1 MVQQN
6 NEHAQAWT
14 DSETLA
20 RALHGHEELSPSD
33 QLALLVAQGAD
44 RLPLPGRGHTLQ
56 RWRALAEVAAHSLG
70 LAKLYEGH
78 TDALAI
84 LYELQADLATE
95 GLRWA
100 VWCAEPPGERVQAT
114 AASPDATQRTTLQ
127 AGSAV
132 RLSGHKPW
140 CSGARAVDRALVSGW
155 LADGQRCL
163 IAVTMDQPGIRRDDS
178 HWQAVGMAASAS
190 ADVHFDGATGVLVG
204 APGQYL
210 SRPGF
215 HHGGAGVA
223 ACWHGAAARIAS
235 HLLQAVT
242 QGGDPH
248 RLAHLGALDVALG
261 SAASLLREAAADI
274 DARPSDPCLLA
285 VSRARL
291 AVEAAA
297 EDVLRRVPRAI
308 GPGPLC
314 KNKSLARLMADLP
327 VFIRQS
333 HAERDQAA
341 LGRLLAEM
349 EQATVST
356 PASAQGAGAPAW
368 TL

>member
-1 MVQQN
+1 MAQHD
-6 NEHAQAWT
+6 NEHAHAWT
-14 DSETLA
+14 CSDTLA
-20 RALHGHEELSPSD
+20 QALRGHTDLSPAD

-44 RLPLPGRGHTLQ
+44 RLPLPGHGHTLQ
-56 RWRALAEVAAHSLG
+56 RWRALAEVAAHSLS

-84 LYELQADLATE
+84 LSELQADLATE

-114 AASPDATQRTTLQ
+114 PTAPHAAAH
-127 AGSAV
+127 AGMAV
-132 RLSGHKPW
+132 QLSGHKPW

-155 LADGQRCL
+155 LADGRRCL
-163 IAVTMDQPGIRRDDS
+163 IAVAMDQPGIRRDDS

-204 APGQYL
+204 EPGQYL

-235 HLLQAVT
+235 HLQQAVG
-242 QGGDPH
+242 QGEDPH
-248 RLAHLGALDVALG
+248 RQAHLGALDVALAG
-261 SAASLLREAAADI
+261 AAGLLRDAAARI
-274 DARPSDPCLLA
+274 DATPSDPCLLA
-285 VSRARL
+285 VNRARL

-297 EDVLRRVPRAI
+297 EEVLRRVPRAI

-314 KNKSLARLMADLP
+314 KNRGLAQLMADLP

-341 LGRLLAEM
+341 LGRLLAGRAQTS
-349 EQATVST
+349 QA
-356 PASAQGAGAPAW
+356 PGGAAW
-368 TL
+368 IL

>member
-1 MVQQN
+1 MAQHN
-6 NEHAQAWT
+6 DEHANAWT
-14 DSETLA
+14 CSDTLA
-20 RALHGHEELSPSD
+20 QALRGHADLSPAD

-44 RLPLPGRGHTLQ
+44 RLPLPGHGHTLQ

-84 LYELQADLATE
+84 LSELQADLATE

-114 AASPDATQRTTLQ
+114 AASPDATQRMTLQ

-235 HLLQAVT
+235 HLQQAVS
-242 QGGDPH
+242 QGEDPH
-248 RLAHLGALDVALG
+248 RQAHLGALDVALA
-261 SAASLLREAAADI
+261 SAAGLLRDAAARI
-274 DARPSDPCLLA
+274 DATPSDPCLLA

-297 EDVLRRVPRAI
+297 EEVLRRVPRAI

-314 KNKSLARLMADLP
+314 KNRGLAQLMADLP

-341 LGRLLAEM
+341 LGRLLAEKA
-349 EQATVST
+349 QASQA
-356 PASAQGAGAPAW
+356 PGGAAW
-368 TL
+368 ML

>member
-1 MVQQN
+1 MAQHD
-6 NEHAQAWT
+6 NEHAHAWT
-14 DSETLA
+14 CSDTLA
-20 RALHGHEELSPSD
+20 QALRGHTDLSPAD

-44 RLPLPGRGHTLQ
+44 RLPLPGHGHTLQ

-84 LYELQADLATE
+84 LSELQADLATE

-114 AASPDATQRTTLQ
+114 PTAPHAAAH
-127 AGSAV
+127 AGMAV
-132 RLSGHKPW
+132 QLSGHKPW

-155 LADGQRCL
+155 LADGRRCL

-204 APGQYL
+204 EPGQYL

-235 HLLQAVT
+235 HLQQAVG
-242 QGGDPH
+242 QGEDPH
-248 RLAHLGALDVALG
+248 RQAHLGALDVALAG
-261 SAASLLREAAADI
+261 AAGLLRDAAARI
-274 DARPSDPCLLA
+274 DATPSDPCLLA
-285 VSRARL
+285 VNRARL

-297 EDVLRRVPRAI
+297 EEVLRRVPRAI

-314 KNKSLARLMADLP
+314 KNRGLAQLMADLP

-341 LGRLLAEM
+341 LGRLLADKA
-349 EQATVST
+349 QASQA
-356 PASAQGAGAPAW
+356 PGGAAW
-368 TL
+368 IL

>member
-1 MVQQN
+1 M
-6 NEHAQAWT
+6 
-14 DSETLA
+14 
-20 RALHGHEELSPSD
+20 
-33 QLALLVAQGAD
+33 
-44 RLPLPGRGHTLQ
+44 
-56 RWRALAEVAAHSLG
+56 AAHSLS

-84 LYELQADLATE
+84 LSELQADLATE

-114 AASPDATQRTTLQ
+114 PKAPHAAAH
-127 AGSAV
+127 AGMAV
-132 RLSGHKPW
+132 QLSGHKPW

-155 LADGQRCL
+155 LADGRRCL

-204 APGQYL
+204 EPGQYL
-210 SRPGF
+210 GRPGF

-235 HLLQAVT
+235 HLQQAVG
-242 QGGDPH
+242 QGEDPH
-248 RLAHLGALDVALG
+248 RQAHLGALDVALAG
-261 SAASLLREAAADI
+261 AAGLLRDAAARI
-274 DARPSDPCLLA
+274 DATPSDPCLLA
-285 VSRARL
+285 VNRARL

-297 EDVLRRVPRAI
+297 EEVLRRVPRAI

-314 KNKSLARLMADLP
+314 KNRGLAQLMADLP

-341 LGRLLAEM
+341 LGRLLADKA
-349 EQATVST
+349 QASQA
-356 PASAQGAGAPAW
+356 PGGAAW
-368 TL
+368 ML

>member
-1 MVQQN
+1 MAVQ
-6 NEHAQAWT
+6 
-14 DSETLA
+14 
-20 RALHGHEELSPSD
+20 
-33 QLALLVAQGAD
+33 
-44 RLPLPGRGHTLQ
+44 
-56 RWRALAEVAAHSLG
+56 
-70 LAKLYEGH
+70 
-78 TDALAI
+78 
-84 LYELQADLATE
+84 
-95 GLRWA
+95 
-100 VWCAEPPGERVQAT
+100 
-114 AASPDATQRTTLQ
+114 
-127 AGSAV
+127 
-132 RLSGHKPW
+132 LSGHKPW

-155 LADGQRCL
+155 LADGRRCL

-223 ACWHGAAARIAS
+223 ACWHGAAARISS
-235 HLLQAVT
+235 HLQQAVG
-242 QGGDPH
+242 QGEDPH
-248 RLAHLGALDVALG
+248 RQAHLGALDVALAG
-261 SAASLLREAAADI
+261 AAGLLRDAAARI
-274 DARPSDPCLLA
+274 DATPSDPCLLA

-297 EDVLRRVPRAI
+297 EEVLRRVPRAI

-314 KNKSLARLMADLP
+314 KNRGLAQLMADLP

-341 LGRLLAEM
+341 LGRLLADKAQVS
-349 EQATVST
+349 QA
-356 PASAQGAGAPAW
+356 PGGAAW
-368 TL
+368 ML

>member
-1 MVQQN
+1 MAQHD
-6 NEHAQAWT
+6 NEHAHAWT
-14 DSETLA
+14 CSDTLA
-20 RALHGHEELSPSD
+20 QALRGHTDLSPAD

-44 RLPLPGRGHTLQ
+44 RLPLPGHGHTLQ
-56 RWRALAEVAAHSLG
+56 RWRALAEVAAHSLS

-84 LYELQADLATE
+84 LSELQADLATE

-114 AASPDATQRTTLQ
+114 PTAPHASAH
-127 AGSAV
+127 AGMAV
-132 RLSGHKPW
+132 QLSGHKPW

-155 LADGQRCL
+155 LADGRRCL

-204 APGQYL
+204 EPGQYL

-235 HLLQAVT
+235 HLQQAVG
-242 QGGDPH
+242 QGEDPH
-248 RLAHLGALDVALG
+248 RQAHLGALDVALAG
-261 SAASLLREAAADI
+261 AAGLLRDAAARI
-274 DARPSDPCLLA
+274 DATPSDPCLLA
-285 VSRARL
+285 VNRARL

-297 EDVLRRVPRAI
+297 EEVLRRVPRAI

-314 KNKSLARLMADLP
+314 KNRGLAQLMADLP

-341 LGRLLAEM
+341 LGRLLADKAQTS
-349 EQATVST
+349 QA
-356 PASAQGAGAPAW
+356 PGGAAW
-368 TL
+368 ML

>member
-1 MVQQN
+1 MAQHD
-6 NEHAQAWT
+6 NEHAHAWT
-14 DSETLA
+14 CSDTLA
-20 RALHGHEELSPSD
+20 QALRGHTDLSPAD

-44 RLPLPGRGHTLQ
+44 RLPLPGHGHTLL
-56 RWRALAEVAAHSLG
+56 RWRALAEVAAHSLS

-84 LYELQADLATE
+84 LSELQADLATE

-114 AASPDATQRTTLQ
+114 STAPHAAAH
-127 AGSAV
+127 AGMAV
-132 RLSGHKPW
+132 QLSGHKPW

-155 LADGQRCL
+155 LADGRRCL

-204 APGQYL
+204 EPGQYL
-210 SRPGF
+210 GRPGF

-223 ACWHGAAARIAS
+223 ACWHGAAARISS
-235 HLLQAVT
+235 HLPQAVG
-242 QGGDPH
+242 QGEDPP
-248 RLAHLGALDVALG
+248 RPAHLGALDVALAG
-261 SAASLLREAAADI
+261 AAGLLRDAAARI
-274 DARPSDPCLLA
+274 DATPSDPCLLA
-285 VSRARL
+285 VNRARL

-297 EDVLRRVPRAI
+297 EEVLRRVPRAI

-314 KNKSLARLMADLP
+314 KNRGLAQLMADLP

-341 LGRLLAEM
+341 LGRLLADKA
-349 EQATVST
+349 QASQA
-356 PASAQGAGAPAW
+356 PGGAAW
-368 TL
+368 ML

>member
-1 MVQQN
+1 MAQHD
-6 NEHAQAWT
+6 NEHAHAWT
-14 DSETLA
+14 CSDTLA
-20 RALHGHEELSPSD
+20 QALRGHTDLSPAD

-44 RLPLPGRGHTLQ
+44 RLPLPGHGHTLQ
-56 RWRALAEVAAHSLG
+56 RWRALAEVAAHSLS

-84 LYELQADLATE
+84 LSELQADLATE

-114 AASPDATQRTTLQ
+114 PTAPHAAAH
-127 AGSAV
+127 AGMAV
-132 RLSGHKPW
+132 QLSGHKPW

-155 LADGQRCL
+155 LADGRRCL

-235 HLLQAVT
+235 HLQQAVG
-242 QGGDPH
+242 QGEDPH
-248 RLAHLGALDVALG
+248 RQAHLGALDVALAG
-261 SAASLLREAAADI
+261 AAGLLRDAAARI
-274 DARPSDPCLLA
+274 DATPSDPCLLA
-285 VSRARL
+285 VNRARL

-297 EDVLRRVPRAI
+297 EEVLRRVPRAI

-314 KNKSLARLMADLP
+314 KNRGLAQLMADLP

-341 LGRLLAEM
+341 LGRLLAEKA
-349 EQATVST
+349 QASQA
-356 PASAQGAGAPAW
+356 PGGAAW
-368 TL
+368 ML

>member
-1 MVQQN
+1 MAQHD
-6 NEHAQAWT
+6 NEHAHAWT
-14 DSETLA
+14 CSDTLA
-20 RALHGHEELSPSD
+20 QALRGHTDLSPAD

-44 RLPLPGRGHTLQ
+44 RLPLPGHGHTLQ
-56 RWRALAEVAAHSLG
+56 RWRALAEVAAHSLS

-84 LYELQADLATE
+84 LSELQADLCTE

-114 AASPDATQRTTLQ
+114 PTAPHAAAH
-127 AGSAV
+127 AGMAV
-132 RLSGHKPW
+132 QLSGHKPW

-155 LADGQRCL
+155 LADGRRCL

-204 APGQYL
+204 EPGQYL

-235 HLLQAVT
+235 HLQQAVG
-242 QGGDPH
+242 QGEDPH
-248 RLAHLGALDVALG
+248 RQAHLGALDVALAG
-261 SAASLLREAAADI
+261 AAGLLRDAAARI
-274 DARPSDPCLLA
+274 DATPSDPCLLA

-297 EDVLRRVPRAI
+297 EEVLRRVPRAI

-314 KNKSLARLMADLP
+314 KNRGLAQLMADLP

-341 LGRLLAEM
+341 LGRLLADKAQTS
-349 EQATVST
+349 QA
-356 PASAQGAGAPAW
+356 PGGAAW
-368 TL
+368 ML

>member
-1 MVQQN
+1 MAQHD
-6 NEHAQAWT
+6 NEHAHAWT
-14 DSETLA
+14 CSDTLA
-20 RALHGHEELSPSD
+20 QALRGHTDLSPAD

-44 RLPLPGRGHTLQ
+44 RLPLPGHGHTLQ
-56 RWRALAEVAAHSLG
+56 RWRALAKVAAHSLS

-84 LYELQADLATE
+84 LSELQADLATE

-114 AASPDATQRTTLQ
+114 PTAPHAAAH
-127 AGSAV
+127 AGMAV
-132 RLSGHKPW
+132 QLSGHKPW

-155 LADGQRCL
+155 LADGRRCL

-204 APGQYL
+204 EPGQYL

-235 HLLQAVT
+235 HLQQAVG
-242 QGGDPH
+242 QGEDPH
-248 RLAHLGALDVALG
+248 RQAHLGALDVALAG
-261 SAASLLREAAADI
+261 AAGLLRDAAARI
-274 DARPSDPCLLA
+274 DATPSDPCLLA

-297 EDVLRRVPRAI
+297 EEVLRRVPRAI

-314 KNKSLARLMADLP
+314 KNRGLAQLMADLP

-341 LGRLLAEM
+341 LGRLLADKAQTS
-349 EQATVST
+349 QA
-356 PASAQGAGAPAW
+356 PGGAAW
-368 TL
+368 ML

>member
-1 MVQQN
+1 MAQHD
-6 NEHAQAWT
+6 NEHAHAWT
-14 DSETLA
+14 CSDTLA
-20 RALHGHEELSPSD
+20 QALRGHTDLSPAD

-44 RLPLPGRGHTLQ
+44 RLPLPGHGHTLQ
-56 RWRALAEVAAHSLG
+56 RWRALAEVAAHSLS

-84 LYELQADLATE
+84 LSELQADLATE

-114 AASPDATQRTTLQ
+114 PTAPHAAAH
-127 AGSAV
+127 AGMAV
-132 RLSGHKPW
+132 QLSGHKPW

-155 LADGQRCL
+155 LADGRRCL

-235 HLLQAVT
+235 HLQQAVG
-242 QGGDPH
+242 QGEDPH
-248 RLAHLGALDVALG
+248 RQAHLGALDVALA
-261 SAASLLREAAADI
+261 SAAGLLRDAAARI
-274 DARPSDPCLLA
+274 DATPSDPCLLA
-285 VSRARL
+285 VNRARL

-297 EDVLRRVPRAI
+297 EEVLRRVPRAI

-314 KNKSLARLMADLP
+314 KNRGLAQLMADLP

-341 LGRLLAEM
+341 LGRLLADKA
-349 EQATVST
+349 QASQA
-356 PASAQGAGAPAW
+356 PGGAAW
-368 TL
+368 ML

>member
-1 MVQQN
+1 MAQHD
-6 NEHAQAWT
+6 NEHAHAWT
-14 DSETLA
+14 CSDTLA
-20 RALHGHEELSPSD
+20 QALRGHTDLSPAD

-44 RLPLPGRGHTLQ
+44 RLPLPGHGHTLQ
-56 RWRALAEVAAHSLG
+56 RWRALAEVAAHSLS

-84 LYELQADLATE
+84 LSELQADLATE

-114 AASPDATQRTTLQ
+114 PTAPHAAAH
-127 AGSAV
+127 AGMAV
-132 RLSGHKPW
+132 QLSGHKPW
-140 CSGARAVDRALVSGW
+140 CSGARAVDHALVSGW
-155 LADGQRCL
+155 LADGRRCL

-204 APGQYL
+204 EPGQYL

-235 HLLQAVT
+235 HLQQAVG
-242 QGGDPH
+242 QGEDPH
-248 RLAHLGALDVALG
+248 RQAHLGALDVALAG
-261 SAASLLREAAADI
+261 AAGLLRDAAARI
-274 DARPSDPCLLA
+274 DATPSDPCLLA

-297 EDVLRRVPRAI
+297 EEVLRRVPRAI

-314 KNKSLARLMADLP
+314 KNRGLAQLMADLP

-341 LGRLLAEM
+341 LGRLLADKAQTS
-349 EQATVST
+349 QA
-356 PASAQGAGAPAW
+356 PGGAAW
-368 TL
+368 ML

>member
-1 MVQQN
+1 MAQHD
-6 NEHAQAWT
+6 NEHAHAWT
-14 DSETLA
+14 CSDTLA
-20 RALHGHEELSPSD
+20 QALRGHTDLSPAD

-44 RLPLPGRGHTLQ
+44 RLPLPGHGHTLQ
-56 RWRALAEVAAHSLG
+56 RWRALAEVAAHSLS

-84 LYELQADLATE
+84 LSELQADLATE

-114 AASPDATQRTTLQ
+114 PTAPHAAAH
-127 AGSAV
+127 AGMAV
-132 RLSGHKPW
+132 QLSGHKPW

-155 LADGQRCL
+155 LADGRRCL
-163 IAVTMDQPGIRRDDS
+163 IAVAMDQPGIRRDDS

-204 APGQYL
+204 EPGQYL

-235 HLLQAVT
+235 HLQQAVG
-242 QGGDPH
+242 QGEDPH
-248 RLAHLGALDVALG
+248 RQAHLGALDVALAG
-261 SAASLLREAAADI
+261 AAGLLRDAAARI
-274 DARPSDPCLLA
+274 DATPSDPCLLA

-297 EDVLRRVPRAI
+297 EEVLRRVPRAI

-314 KNKSLARLMADLP
+314 KNRGLAQLMADLP

-341 LGRLLAEM
+341 LGRLLADKAQTS
-349 EQATVST
+349 QA
-356 PASAQGAGAPAW
+356 PGGAAW
-368 TL
+368 ML

>member
-1 MVQQN
+1 MAQHD
-6 NEHAQAWT
+6 NEHAHAWT
-14 DSETLA
+14 CSDTLA
-20 RALHGHEELSPSD
+20 QALRGHTDLSPAD

-44 RLPLPGRGHTLQ
+44 RLPLPGHGHTLQ
-56 RWRALAEVAAHSLG
+56 RWRALAEVAAHSLS

-84 LYELQADLATE
+84 LSELQADLATE

-114 AASPDATQRTTLQ
+114 PTAPHAAAH
-127 AGSAV
+127 AGMAV
-132 RLSGHKPW
+132 QLSGHKPW

-155 LADGQRCL
+155 LADGRRCL
-163 IAVTMDQPGIRRDDS
+163 IAVAMDQPGIRRDDS

-204 APGQYL
+204 EPGQYL

-235 HLLQAVT
+235 HLQQAVG
-242 QGGDPH
+242 QGEDPH
-248 RLAHLGALDVALG
+248 RQAHLGALDVALAG
-261 SAASLLREAAADI
+261 AAGLLRDAAARI
-274 DARPSDPCLLA
+274 DATPSDPCLLA
-285 VSRARL
+285 VNRARL

-297 EDVLRRVPRAI
+297 EEVLRRVPRAI

-314 KNKSLARLMADLP
+314 KNRGLAQLMADLP

-341 LGRLLAEM
+341 LGRLLADKA
-349 EQATVST
+349 QASQA
-356 PASAQGAGAPAW
+356 PGGAAW
-368 TL
+368 ML

>member
-1 MVQQN
+1 MAQHD
-6 NEHAQAWT
+6 NEHAHAWT
-14 DSETLA
+14 CSDTLA
-20 RALHGHEELSPSD
+20 QALRGHTDLSPAD

-44 RLPLPGRGHTLQ
+44 RLPLPGHGHTLQ
-56 RWRALAEVAAHSLG
+56 RWRALAEVAAHSLS

-84 LYELQADLATE
+84 LSELQADLATE

-114 AASPDATQRTTLQ
+114 STAPHAAAH
-127 AGSAV
+127 AGMAV
-132 RLSGHKPW
+132 QLSGHKPW

-155 LADGQRCL
+155 LADGRRCL
-163 IAVTMDQPGIRRDDS
+163 IAVTMDQPAIRRDDS

-204 APGQYL
+204 EPGQYL

-235 HLLQAVT
+235 HLQQAVG
-242 QGGDPH
+242 QGEDPH
-248 RLAHLGALDVALG
+248 RQAHLGALDVALAG
-261 SAASLLREAAADI
+261 AAGLLRDAAARI
-274 DARPSDPCLLA
+274 DATPSDPCLLA
-285 VSRARL
+285 VNRARL

-297 EDVLRRVPRAI
+297 EEVLRRVPRAI

-314 KNKSLARLMADLP
+314 KNRGLAQLMADLP

-341 LGRLLAEM
+341 LGRLLADKAQTS
-349 EQATVST
+349 QA
-356 PASAQGAGAPAW
+356 PGGAAW
-368 TL
+368 ML

>member
-1 MVQQN
+1 MAQHD
-6 NEHAQAWT
+6 NEHAHAWT
-14 DSETLA
+14 CSDTLA
-20 RALHGHEELSPSD
+20 QALRGHTDLSPAD
-33 QLALLVAQGAD
+33 QLALLVAQAAD
-44 RLPLPGRGHTLQ
+44 RLPLPGHGHTLQ
-56 RWRALAEVAAHSLG
+56 RWRALGEVAAHSLS

-84 LYELQADLATE
+84 LSELQADLATE

-114 AASPDATQRTTLQ
+114 PTAPHAAAH
-127 AGSAV
+127 AGMAV
-132 RLSGHKPW
+132 QLSGHKPW

-155 LADGQRCL
+155 LADGRRCL

-235 HLLQAVT
+235 HLQQAVG
-242 QGGDPH
+242 QGEDPH
-248 RLAHLGALDVALG
+248 RQAHLGALDVALAG
-261 SAASLLREAAADI
+261 AAGLLRDAAARI
-274 DARPSDPCLLA
+274 DATPSDPCLLA
-285 VSRARL
+285 VNRARL

-297 EDVLRRVPRAI
+297 EEVLRRVPRAI

-314 KNKSLARLMADLP
+314 KNRGLAQLMADLP

-341 LGRLLAEM
+341 LGRLLADKA
-349 EQATVST
+349 QASQA
-356 PASAQGAGAPAW
+356 PGGAAW
-368 TL
+368 IL

>member
-1 MVQQN
+1 MAQHD
-6 NEHAQAWT
+6 NEHAHAWT
-14 DSETLA
+14 CSDTLA
-20 RALHGHEELSPSD
+20 QALRGHTDLSPAD

-44 RLPLPGRGHTLQ
+44 RLPLPGHGHTLQ
-56 RWRALAEVAAHSLG
+56 RWRALAEVAAHSLS

-84 LYELQADLATE
+84 LSELQADLATE

-114 AASPDATQRTTLQ
+114 PTAPHAAAH
-127 AGSAV
+127 AGMAV
-132 RLSGHKPW
+132 QLSGHKPW

-155 LADGQRCL
+155 LADGRRCL

-204 APGQYL
+204 EPGQYL
-210 SRPGF
+210 GRPGF

-235 HLLQAVT
+235 HLQQAVG
-242 QGGDPH
+242 QGEDPH
-248 RLAHLGALDVALG
+248 RQAHLGALDVALAG
-261 SAASLLREAAADI
+261 AAGLLRDAAARI
-274 DARPSDPCLLA
+274 DATPSDPCLLA
-285 VSRARL
+285 VNRARL

-297 EDVLRRVPRAI
+297 EEVLRRVPRAI

-314 KNKSLARLMADLP
+314 KNRGLAQLMADLP

-341 LGRLLAEM
+341 LGRLLADKA
-349 EQATVST
+349 QASQA
-356 PASAQGAGAPAW
+356 PGGAAW
-368 TL
+368 ML

>member
-1 MVQQN
+1 MAQHD
-6 NEHAQAWT
+6 NEHAHAWT
-14 DSETLA
+14 CSDTLA
-20 RALHGHEELSPSD
+20 QALRGHTDLSPAD

-44 RLPLPGRGHTLQ
+44 RLPLPGHGHTLQ
-56 RWRALAEVAAHSLG
+56 RWRALAEVAAHSLS

-84 LYELQADLATE
+84 LSELQADLATE

-114 AASPDATQRTTLQ
+114 PTAPHAAAH
-127 AGSAV
+127 AGMAV
-132 RLSGHKPW
+132 QLSGHKPW

-155 LADGQRCL
+155 LADGRRCL
-163 IAVTMDQPGIRRDDS
+163 IAVAMDQPGIRRDDS

-204 APGQYL
+204 EPGQYL

-235 HLLQAVT
+235 HLQQAVG
-242 QGGDPH
+242 QGEDPH
-248 RLAHLGALDVALG
+248 RQAHLGALDVALAG
-261 SAASLLREAAADI
+261 AAGLLRDAAARI
-274 DARPSDPCLLA
+274 DATPSDPCLLA
-285 VSRARL
+285 VNRARL

-297 EDVLRRVPRAI
+297 EEVLRRVPRAI

-314 KNKSLARLMADLP
+314 KNMGLAQLMADLP

-341 LGRLLAEM
+341 LGRLLADKA
-349 EQATVST
+349 QASQA
-356 PASAQGAGAPAW
+356 PGGAAW
-368 TL
+368 ML

>member
-1 MVQQN
+1 MAQHD
-6 NEHAQAWT
+6 NEHAHAWT
-14 DSETLA
+14 CSDTLA
-20 RALHGHEELSPSD
+20 QALRGHTDLSAAD

-44 RLPLPGRGHTLQ
+44 RLPLPGHGHTLQ
-56 RWRALAEVAAHSLG
+56 RWRALAEVAAHSLS

-84 LYELQADLATE
+84 LSELQADLATE

-114 AASPDATQRTTLQ
+114 PTAPHAAAH
-127 AGSAV
+127 AGMAV
-132 RLSGHKPW
+132 QLSGHKPW

-155 LADGQRCL
+155 LADGRRCL

-204 APGQYL
+204 EPGQYL

-235 HLLQAVT
+235 HLQQAVG
-242 QGGDPH
+242 QGEDPH
-248 RLAHLGALDVALG
+248 RQAHLGALDVALAG
-261 SAASLLREAAADI
+261 AAGLLRDAAARI
-274 DARPSDPCLLA
+274 DATPSDPCLLA

-297 EDVLRRVPRAI
+297 EEVLRRVPRAI

-314 KNKSLARLMADLP
+314 KNRGLAQLMADLP

-341 LGRLLAEM
+341 LGRLLADKA
-349 EQATVST
+349 QASQA
-356 PASAQGAGAPAW
+356 PGGAAW
-368 TL
+368 ML

>member
-1 MVQQN
+1 MAQHD
-6 NEHAQAWT
+6 NEHAHAWT
-14 DSETLA
+14 CSDTLA
-20 RALHGHEELSPSD
+20 QALRGHTDLSPAD

-44 RLPLPGRGHTLQ
+44 RLPLPGHGHTLQ
-56 RWRALAEVAAHSLG
+56 RWRALAEVAAHSLS

-84 LYELQADLATE
+84 LSELQADLATE

-114 AASPDATQRTTLQ
+114 PTAPHAAAH
-127 AGSAV
+127 AGMAV
-132 RLSGHKPW
+132 QLSGHKPW

-163 IAVTMDQPGIRRDDS
+163 IAVTMDQPAIRRDDS

-204 APGQYL
+204 EPGQYL

-235 HLLQAVT
+235 HLQQAVG
-242 QGGDPH
+242 QGEDPH
-248 RLAHLGALDVALG
+248 RQAHLGALDVALAG
-261 SAASLLREAAADI
+261 AAGLLRDAAARI
-274 DARPSDPCLLA
+274 DATPSDPCLLA
-285 VSRARL
+285 VNRARL

-297 EDVLRRVPRAI
+297 EEVLRRVPRAI

-314 KNKSLARLMADLP
+314 KNRGLAQLMADLP

-341 LGRLLAEM
+341 LGRLLADKAQTS
-349 EQATVST
+349 QA
-356 PASAQGAGAPAW
+356 PGGAAW
-368 TL
+368 ML

>member
-1 MVQQN
+1 MAQHD
-6 NEHAQAWT
+6 NEHAHAWT
-14 DSETLA
+14 CSDTLA
-20 RALHGHEELSPSD
+20 QALRGHTDLSPAD

-44 RLPLPGRGHTLQ
+44 RLPLPGHGHTLQ
-56 RWRALAEVAAHSLG
+56 RWRALAEVAAHSLS

-84 LYELQADLATE
+84 LSELQADLATE

-114 AASPDATQRTTLQ
+114 PTAPHAAAH
-127 AGSAV
+127 AGMAV
-132 RLSGHKPW
+132 QLSGHKPW

-155 LADGQRCL
+155 LADGRRCL

-204 APGQYL
+204 EPGQYL

-235 HLLQAVT
+235 HLQQAVG
-242 QGGDPH
+242 QGEDPH
-248 RLAHLGALDVALG
+248 RQAHLGALDVALAG
-261 SAASLLREAAADI
+261 AAGLLRDAAARI
-274 DARPSDPCLLA
+274 DATPSDPCLLA
-285 VSRARL
+285 VNRARL

-297 EDVLRRVPRAI
+297 EEVLRRVPRAI

-314 KNKSLARLMADLP
+314 KNRGLAQLMADLP

-341 LGRLLAEM
+341 LGRLLADKA
-349 EQATVST
+349 QASQA
-356 PASAQGAGAPAW
+356 PGGAAW
-368 TL
+368 ML

>member
-1 MVQQN
+1 MAQHD
-6 NEHAQAWT
+6 NEHAHAWT
-14 DSETLA
+14 CSDTLA
-20 RALHGHEELSPSD
+20 QALRGHTDLSPAD

-44 RLPLPGRGHTLQ
+44 RLPLPGHGHTLQ
-56 RWRALAEVAAHSLG
+56 RWRALAEVAAHSLS

-84 LYELQADLATE
+84 LSELQADLATE

-114 AASPDATQRTTLQ
+114 PTAPHAAAH
-127 AGSAV
+127 AGMAV
-132 RLSGHKPW
+132 QLSGYSW

-155 LADGQRCL
+155 LADGRRCL

-204 APGQYL
+204 EPGQYL

-235 HLLQAVT
+235 HLQQAVG
-242 QGGDPH
+242 QGEDPH
-248 RLAHLGALDVALG
+248 RQAHLGALDVALAG
-261 SAASLLREAAADI
+261 AAGLLRDAAARI
-274 DARPSDPCLLA
+274 DATPSDPCLLA
-285 VSRARL
+285 VNRARL

-297 EDVLRRVPRAI
+297 EEVLRRVPRAI

-314 KNKSLARLMADLP
+314 KNRGLAQLMADLP

-341 LGRLLAEM
+341 LGRLLADKAQTS
-349 EQATVST
+349 QA
-356 PASAQGAGAPAW
+356 PGGAAW
-368 TL
+368 ML

>member
-1 MVQQN
+1 MAQHN
-6 NEHAQAWT
+6 DEHANAWT
-14 DSETLA
+14 CSDTLA
-20 RALHGHEELSPSD
+20 QALRGHTDLSPAD

-44 RLPLPGRGHTLQ
+44 RLPLPGHGHTLQ
-56 RWRALAEVAAHSLG
+56 RWRALAEVAAHSLS

-84 LYELQADLATE
+84 LSELQADLATE

-114 AASPDATQRTTLQ
+114 PTAPHAAAH
-127 AGSAV
+127 AGMAV
-132 RLSGHKPW
+132 QLSGHKPW

-155 LADGQRCL
+155 LADGRRCL

-204 APGQYL
+204 EPGQYL

-235 HLLQAVT
+235 HLQQAVG
-242 QGGDPH
+242 QGEDPH
-248 RLAHLGALDVALG
+248 RQAHLGALDVALAG
-261 SAASLLREAAADI
+261 AAGLLRDAAARI
-274 DARPSDPCLLA
+274 DATPSDPCLLA

-297 EDVLRRVPRAI
+297 EEVLRRVPRAI

-314 KNKSLARLMADLP
+314 KNRGLAQLMADLP

-341 LGRLLAEM
+341 LGRLLADKAQTS
-349 EQATVST
+349 QA
-356 PASAQGAGAPAW
+356 PGGAAW
-368 TL
+368 ML

>member
-1 MVQQN
+1 MAQHD
-6 NEHAQAWT
+6 NEHAHAWT
-14 DSETLA
+14 CSDTLA
-20 RALHGHEELSPSD
+20 QALRGHTDLSPAD

-44 RLPLPGRGHTLQ
+44 RLPLPGHGHTLL
-56 RWRALAEVAAHSLG
+56 RWRALAEVAAHSLS

-84 LYELQADLATE
+84 LSELQADLATE

-114 AASPDATQRTTLQ
+114 STAPHAAAH
-127 AGSAV
+127 AGMAV
-132 RLSGHKPW
+132 QLSGHKPW

-155 LADGQRCL
+155 LADGRRCL

-204 APGQYL
+204 EPGQYL

-235 HLLQAVT
+235 HLQQAVG
-242 QGGDPH
+242 QGEDPH
-248 RLAHLGALDVALG
+248 RQAHLGALDVALAG
-261 SAASLLREAAADI
+261 AAGLLRDAAARI
-274 DARPSDPCLLA
+274 DATPSDPCLLA
-285 VSRARL
+285 VNRARL

-297 EDVLRRVPRAI
+297 EEVLRRVPRAI

-314 KNKSLARLMADLP
+314 KNRGLAQLMADLP

-341 LGRLLAEM
+341 LGRLLADKA
-349 EQATVST
+349 QASQA
-356 PASAQGAGAPAW
+356 PGGAAW
-368 TL
+368 ML

>member
-1 MVQQN
+1 MAQHD
-6 NEHAQAWT
+6 NEHAHAWT
-14 DSETLA
+14 CSDTLA
-20 RALHGHEELSPSD
+20 QALRGHTDLSPAD

-44 RLPLPGRGHTLQ
+44 RLPLPGHGHTLQ
-56 RWRALAEVAAHSLG
+56 RWRALAEVAAHSLS

-84 LYELQADLATE
+84 LSELQADLATE

-114 AASPDATQRTTLQ
+114 PTAPHAAAH
-127 AGSAV
+127 AGMAV
-132 RLSGHKPW
+132 QLSGHKPW

-155 LADGQRCL
+155 LADGRRCL

-204 APGQYL
+204 EPGQYL

-235 HLLQAVT
+235 HLQQAVG
-242 QGGDPH
+242 QGEDPH
-248 RLAHLGALDVALG
+248 RQAHLGALDVALAG
-261 SAASLLREAAADI
+261 AAGLLRDAAARI
-274 DARPSDPCLLA
+274 DATPSDPCLLA

-297 EDVLRRVPRAI
+297 EEVLRRVPRAI

-314 KNKSLARLMADLP
+314 KNRGLAQLMADLP

-341 LGRLLAEM
+341 LGRLLADKAQTS
-349 EQATVST
+349 QA
-356 PASAQGAGAPAW
+356 PGGAAW
-368 TL
+368 ML

>member
-1 MVQQN
+1 MAQHN
-6 NEHAQAWT
+6 DEHAHAWT
-14 DSETLA
+14 CSDTLA
-20 RALHGHEELSPSD
+20 QALRGHTDLSPAD

-44 RLPLPGRGHTLQ
+44 RLPLPGHGHTLQ
-56 RWRALAEVAAHSLG
+56 RWRALAEVAAHSLS

-84 LYELQADLATE
+84 LSELQADLATE

-114 AASPDATQRTTLQ
+114 PTAPHAAAH
-127 AGSAV
+127 AGMAV
-132 RLSGHKPW
+132 QLSGHKPW

-155 LADGQRCL
+155 LADGRRCL

-235 HLLQAVT
+235 HLQQAVG
-242 QGGDPH
+242 QGEDPH
-248 RLAHLGALDVALG
+248 RQAHLGALDVALAG
-261 SAASLLREAAADI
+261 AAGLLRDAAARI
-274 DARPSDPCLLA
+274 DATPSDPCLLA
-285 VSRARL
+285 VNRARL

-297 EDVLRRVPRAI
+297 EEVLRRVPRAI

-314 KNKSLARLMADLP
+314 KNRGLAQLMADLP

-341 LGRLLAEM
+341 LGRLLADKA
-349 EQATVST
+349 QASQA
-356 PASAQGAGAPAW
+356 PGGAAW
-368 TL
+368 ML

>member
-1 MVQQN
+1 MAQHD
-6 NEHAQAWT
+6 NEHAHAWT
-14 DSETLA
+14 CSDTLA
-20 RALHGHEELSPSD
+20 QALRGHTDLSPAD

-44 RLPLPGRGHTLQ
+44 RLPLPGHGHTLQ
-56 RWRALAEVAAHSLG
+56 RWRALAEVAAHNLS

-84 LYELQADLATE
+84 LSELQADLATE

-114 AASPDATQRTTLQ
+114 PTAPHAAAH
-127 AGSAV
+127 AGMAV
-132 RLSGHKPW
+132 QLSGHKPW

-155 LADGQRCL
+155 LADGRRCL

-204 APGQYL
+204 EPGQYL

-235 HLLQAVT
+235 HLQQAVG
-242 QGGDPH
+242 QREDPH
-248 RLAHLGALDVALG
+248 RQAHLGALDVALAG
-261 SAASLLREAAADI
+261 AAGLLRDAAARI
-274 DARPSDPCLLA
+274 DATPSDPCLLA

-297 EDVLRRVPRAI
+297 EEVLRRVPRAI

-314 KNKSLARLMADLP
+314 KNRGLAQLMADLP

-341 LGRLLAEM
+341 LGRLLADKA
-349 EQATVST
+349 QASQA
-356 PASAQGAGAPAW
+356 PGGAAW
-368 TL
+368 ML

>member
-1 MVQQN
+1 MAQHD
-6 NEHAQAWT
+6 NEHAHAWT
-14 DSETLA
+14 CSDTLA
-20 RALHGHEELSPSD
+20 QALRGHTDLSPAD

-44 RLPLPGRGHTLQ
+44 RLPLPGHGHTLQ
-56 RWRALAEVAAHSLG
+56 RWRALAEVAAHSLS

-84 LYELQADLATE
+84 LSELQADLATE

-114 AASPDATQRTTLQ
+114 PTAPHAAAH
-127 AGSAV
+127 AGMAV
-132 RLSGHKPW
+132 QLSGHKPW

-155 LADGQRCL
+155 LADGRRCL

-204 APGQYL
+204 EPGQYL

-235 HLLQAVT
+235 HLQQAVG
-242 QGGDPH
+242 QGEDPH
-248 RLAHLGALDVALG
+248 RQAHLGALDVALAG
-261 SAASLLREAAADI
+261 AAGLLRDAAARI
-274 DARPSDPCLLA
+274 DATPSDPCLLA

-297 EDVLRRVPRAI
+297 EEVLRRVPRAI

-314 KNKSLARLMADLP
+314 KNRGLAQLMADLP

-341 LGRLLAEM
+341 LGRLLAEKA
-349 EQATVST
+349 QASQA
-356 PASAQGAGAPAW
+356 PGGAAW
-368 TL
+368 ML

>member
-1 MVQQN
+1 MDQHN
-6 NEHAQAWT
+6 NEHANAWT
-14 DSETLA
+14 GSDTLA
-20 RALHGHEELSPSD
+20 QALRGHTDLSPAD

-44 RLPLPGRGHTLQ
+44 RLPLPGHGHTLQ
-56 RWRALAEVAAHSLG
+56 RWRALAEVAAHSLC

-84 LYELQADLATE
+84 LSELQAGLCTE

-114 AASPDATQRTTLQ
+114 PTASDTSAH
-127 AGSAV
+127 AGMAV
-132 RLSGHKPW
+132 QLSGHKPW
-140 CSGARAVDRALVSGW
+140 CSGARGVDRALVSGW
-155 LADGQRCL
+155 LPDGQRCL
-163 IAVTMDQPGIRRDDS
+163 IAVTMDQPGIRRDES

-223 ACWHGAAARIAS
+223 ACWYGAAARIAG
-235 HLLQAVT
+235 HLQQAVS
-242 QGGDPH
+242 QGDDPH
-248 RLAHLGALDVALG
+248 RQAHLGALDVALA
-261 SAASLLREAAADI
+261 SAASLLRDAAACI
-274 DARPSDPCLLA
+274 DATPSDPCLLA

-297 EDVLRRVPRAI
+297 EEVLRRVPRAI

-314 KNKSLARLMADLP
+314 KNKGLAQLMADLP

-341 LGRLLAEM
+341 LGRLLAEKA
-349 EQATVST
+349 QASDT
-356 PASAQGAGAPAW
+356 PGGQAW

>member
-1 MVQQN
+1 MAQHD
-6 NEHAQAWT
+6 NEHAHAWT
-14 DSETLA
+14 CSDTLA
-20 RALHGHEELSPSD
+20 QALRGHTDLSPAD

-44 RLPLPGRGHTLQ
+44 RLPLPGHGHTLQ
-56 RWRALAEVAAHSLG
+56 RWRALAEVAAHSLS

-84 LYELQADLATE
+84 LSELQADLATE

-114 AASPDATQRTTLQ
+114 STAPHAAAH
-127 AGSAV
+127 AGMAV
-132 RLSGHKPW
+132 QLSGHKPW

-155 LADGQRCL
+155 LADGRRCL

-235 HLLQAVT
+235 HLQQAVG
-242 QGGDPH
+242 QGEDPH
-248 RLAHLGALDVALG
+248 RQAHLGALDVALAG
-261 SAASLLREAAADI
+261 AAGLLRDAAARI
-274 DARPSDPCLLA
+274 DATPSDPCLLA

-297 EDVLRRVPRAI
+297 EEVLRRVPRAI

-314 KNKSLARLMADLP
+314 KNRGLAQLMADLP

-341 LGRLLAEM
+341 LGRLLADKA
-349 EQATVST
+349 QASQA
-356 PASAQGAGAPAW
+356 PGGAAW
-368 TL
+368 ML

>member
-1 MVQQN
+1 MAQHN
-6 NEHAQAWT
+6 NEYAKAWT

-33 QLALLVAQGAD
+33 QLALLVAQSAD

-84 LYELQADLATE
+84 LSELQADLATE

-114 AASPDATQRTTLQ
+114 AASPDATQRTALQ

-223 ACWHGAAARIAS
+223 ACWYGAAARIAS
-235 HLLQAVT
+235 HLLQAAI

-248 RLAHLGALDVALG
+248 RLAHLGALDVSLG
-261 SAASLLREAAADI
+261 SAASLLREAAA
-274 DARPSDPCLLA
+274 C
-285 VSRARL
+285 
-291 AVEAAA
+291 
-297 EDVLRRVPRAI
+297 
-308 GPGPLC
+308 
-314 KNKSLARLMADLP
+314 
-327 VFIRQS
+327 
-333 HAERDQAA
+333 
-341 LGRLLAEM
+341 
-349 EQATVST
+349 
-356 PASAQGAGAPAW
+356 
-368 TL
+368 

>member
-1 MVQQN
+1 MAQHD
-6 NEHAQAWT
+6 NEHAHAWT
-14 DSETLA
+14 CSDTLA
-20 RALHGHEELSPSD
+20 QALRGHTDLSPAD

-44 RLPLPGRGHTLQ
+44 RLPLPGHGHTLQ
-56 RWRALAEVAAHSLG
+56 RWRALAEVAAHSLS

-84 LYELQADLATE
+84 LSELQADLATE

-114 AASPDATQRTTLQ
+114 PKAPHAAAH
-127 AGSAV
+127 AGMAV
-132 RLSGHKPW
+132 QLSGHKPW

-155 LADGQRCL
+155 LADGRRCL

-204 APGQYL
+204 EPGQYL

-235 HLLQAVT
+235 HLQQAVG
-242 QGGDPH
+242 QGEDPH
-248 RLAHLGALDVALG
+248 RQAHLGALDVALAG
-261 SAASLLREAAADI
+261 AAGLLRDAAARI
-274 DARPSDPCLLA
+274 DATPSDPCLLA
-285 VSRARL
+285 VNRARL

-297 EDVLRRVPRAI
+297 EEVLRRVPRAI

-314 KNKSLARLMADLP
+314 KNRGLAQLMADLP

-341 LGRLLAEM
+341 LGRLLADKAEVS
-349 EQATVST
+349 QA
-356 PASAQGAGAPAW
+356 PGGAAW
-368 TL
+368 ML

>member
-1 MVQQN
+1 MAQHD
-6 NEHAQAWT
+6 NEHAHAWT
-14 DSETLA
+14 CSDTLA
-20 RALHGHEELSPSD
+20 QALRGHTDLSPAD

-44 RLPLPGRGHTLQ
+44 RLPLPGHGHTLQ
-56 RWRALAEVAAHSLG
+56 RWRALAEVAAHSLS

-84 LYELQADLATE
+84 LSELQADLATE

-114 AASPDATQRTTLQ
+114 PTAPHAAAH
-127 AGSAV
+127 AGMAV
-132 RLSGHKPW
+132 QLSGYKPW

-155 LADGQRCL
+155 LADGRRCL

-204 APGQYL
+204 EPGQYL

-235 HLLQAVT
+235 HLQQAVG
-242 QGGDPH
+242 QGEDPH
-248 RLAHLGALDVALG
+248 RQAHLGALDVALAG
-261 SAASLLREAAADI
+261 AAGLLRDAAARI
-274 DARPSDPCLLA
+274 DATPSDPCLLA
-285 VSRARL
+285 VNRARL

-297 EDVLRRVPRAI
+297 EEVLRRVPRAI

-314 KNKSLARLMADLP
+314 KNRGLAQLMADLP

-341 LGRLLAEM
+341 LGRLLADKAQTS
-349 EQATVST
+349 QA
-356 PASAQGAGAPAW
+356 PGGAAW
-368 TL
+368 ML

>member
-1 MVQQN
+1 MAQHD
-6 NEHAQAWT
+6 NEHAHAWT
-14 DSETLA
+14 CSDTLA
-20 RALHGHEELSPSD
+20 QALRGHTDLSPAD

-44 RLPLPGRGHTLQ
+44 RLPLPGHGHTLQ
-56 RWRALAEVAAHSLG
+56 RWRALAEVAAHSLS

-84 LYELQADLATE
+84 LSELQADLATE

-114 AASPDATQRTTLQ
+114 PTAPHAAAH
-127 AGSAV
+127 AGMAV
-132 RLSGHKPW
+132 QLSGYKPW

-155 LADGQRCL
+155 LADGRRCL

-235 HLLQAVT
+235 HLQQAVG
-242 QGGDPH
+242 QGEDPH
-248 RLAHLGALDVALG
+248 RQAHLGALDVALAG
-261 SAASLLREAAADI
+261 AAGLLRDAAARI
-274 DARPSDPCLLA
+274 DATPSDPCLLA

-297 EDVLRRVPRAI
+297 EEVLRRVPRAI

-314 KNKSLARLMADLP
+314 KNRGLAQLMADLP

-341 LGRLLAEM
+341 LGRLLADKAQVS
-349 EQATVST
+349 QA
-356 PASAQGAGAPAW
+356 PGGAAW
-368 TL
+368 ML

>member
-1 MVQQN
+1 MAQHD
-6 NEHAQAWT
+6 NEHAHAWT
-14 DSETLA
+14 CSDTLA
-20 RALHGHEELSPSD
+20 QALRGHTDLSPAD

-44 RLPLPGRGHTLQ
+44 RLPLPGHGHTLQ
-56 RWRALAEVAAHSLG
+56 RWRALAEVAAHSLS

-84 LYELQADLATE
+84 LSELQADLCTE

-114 AASPDATQRTTLQ
+114 PTAPHAAAH
-127 AGSAV
+127 AGMAV
-132 RLSGHKPW
+132 QLSGHKPW

-155 LADGQRCL
+155 LADGRRCL

-204 APGQYL
+204 EPGQYL

-235 HLLQAVT
+235 HLQQAVG
-242 QGGDPH
+242 QGEDPH
-248 RLAHLGALDVALG
+248 RQAHLGALDVALAG
-261 SAASLLREAAADI
+261 AAGLLRDAAARI
-274 DARPSDPCLLA
+274 DATPSDPCLLA
-285 VSRARL
+285 VNRARL

-297 EDVLRRVPRAI
+297 EEVLRRVPRAI

-314 KNKSLARLMADLP
+314 KNRGLAQLMADLP

-341 LGRLLAEM
+341 LGRLLAEKA
-349 EQATVST
+349 QASQA
-356 PASAQGAGAPAW
+356 PGGAAW
-368 TL
+368 ML

>member
-1 MVQQN
+1 MAQHD
-6 NEHAQAWT
+6 NEHAHAWT
-14 DSETLA
+14 CSDTLA
-20 RALHGHEELSPSD
+20 QALRGHTDLSPAD

-44 RLPLPGRGHTLQ
+44 RLPLPGHGHTLQ
-56 RWRALAEVAAHSLG
+56 RWRALAEVAAHSLS

-84 LYELQADLATE
+84 LSELQADLATE

-114 AASPDATQRTTLQ
+114 PTAPHAAAH
-127 AGSAV
+127 AGMAV
-132 RLSGHKPW
+132 QLSGHKPW

-155 LADGQRCL
+155 LADGRRCL

-190 ADVHFDGATGVLVG
+190 ADVHFEGATGVLVG
-204 APGQYL
+204 EPGQYL

-235 HLLQAVT
+235 HLQQAVG
-242 QGGDPH
+242 QGEDPH
-248 RLAHLGALDVALG
+248 RQAHLGALDVALAG
-261 SAASLLREAAADI
+261 AAGLLRDAAARI
-274 DARPSDPCLLA
+274 DATPSDPCLLA

-297 EDVLRRVPRAI
+297 EEVLRRVPRAI

-314 KNKSLARLMADLP
+314 KNRGLAQLMADLP

-341 LGRLLAEM
+341 LGRLLADKA
-349 EQATVST
+349 QASQA
-356 PASAQGAGAPAW
+356 PGGAAW
-368 TL
+368 ML